1 MESGHPVVLG
11 RVVGAHGIR
20 GRVRV
25 VCLGDGPENLLRASE
40 IWLGRDEKD
49 EQLRRYVVKAA
60 GNARA
65 GEVRLALD
73 GVDDRD
79 EAQALRG
86 RLVMG
91 PAESLEELPEGEYY
105 WHQLIGCEVFG
116 TDGQTVGTVKEM
128 METGAHDLFVV
139 ESAEG
144 RRHLIPSAGDLVQ
157 EIDIEA
163 RRIVVEL
170 LPGILEG

>member
-1 MESGHPVVLG
+1 MESGRPVVLG

-25 VCLGDGPENLLRASE
+25 VCLGDGPDNLLHASE
-40 IWLGRDEKD
+40 VWLGRDLEEKP
-49 EQLRRYVVKAA
+49 LRRYAVKAA
-60 GNARA
+60 GTARA
-65 GEVRLALD
+65 GEVRLALE
-73 GVDDRD
+73 GVADRD
-79 EAQALRG
+79 AAQELRG
-86 RLVMG
+86 QLVLG
-91 PAESLEELPEGEYY
+91 PAESLQELPEGEYY

-116 TDGQTVGTVKEM
+116 TDGQTVGTVKQM
-128 METGAHDLFVV
+128 IETGAHDVFVV

-144 RRHLIPSAGDLVQ
+144 RQHLIPSAGDLVR

-170 LPGILEG
+170 LPGLIEG